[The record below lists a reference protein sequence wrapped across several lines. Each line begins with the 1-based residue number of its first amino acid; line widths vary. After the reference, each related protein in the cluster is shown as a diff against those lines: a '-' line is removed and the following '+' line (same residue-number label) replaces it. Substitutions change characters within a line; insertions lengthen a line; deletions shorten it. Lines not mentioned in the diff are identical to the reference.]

1 LTDKE
6 KAALPTSTKTSKS
19 KQAESQQSPLPVRSA
34 GSYIFEPSD
43 LLELA
48 GNVDDV
54 CVHPI
59 RLEAQGL
66 DQAATPCSRVRWE
79 QPFAR
84 YLSHALGRLWPCSQL
99 LYVNVGDVEEPIP
112 SQGPGH
118 KIEI

>member
-19 KQAESQQSPLPVRSA
+19 KQAESQESPLPVSSA
-34 GSYIFEPSD
+34 GSDIFEPSD
-43 LLELA
+43 LFELA
-48 GNVDDV
+48 GHVDDV

-66 DQAATPCSRVRWE
+66 DQAGTPCSRVRWE

-84 YLSHALGRLWPCSQL
+84 YLSYALGRLRPSSHL
-99 LYVNVGDVEEPIP
+99 LYVNVGDVEEPMS
-112 SQGPGH
+112 SQESGH